1 MSFVEFCVKN
11 LANFLSESQINNSR
25 RAEDV
30 QHDILTRLINVGG
43 STTYWKEK
51 GIKDVRSYLDFKQ
64 QVPLIT
70 YEDLVPYIDR
80 IKQGEANVLWLGKP
94 NFLAKTTISPEN
106 SKYIPISKDFVENFE
121 FGVKQTLFHYLKNSE
136 NKHFYAGKMLG
147 LTECAHL
154 DEVNGILIGFLSGIA
169 NKLIPW
175 YLRSKT
181 LPSAKTNCIED
192 ESERISTVAQESI
205 DQNVT
210 LVAGSLPFIQ
220 AYFEKIMELA
230 GKKVGEAFTNLSTV
244 MYNGNLGKYKDKFT
258 ESLGRK
264 VDFIQTYIVPEG
276 FIAAQYSHDDKD
288 LLLMVDNDIFY
299 EFIPVKSLEEEKPT
313 RLQINEVKL
322 NEEYALVVSTTSGL
336 WGYMLGDVI
345 KFTALNPYKIIVT
358 GHTNEFIS
366 AFGEHVTISEIEEA
380 MDFAL
385 KKNPETEIVDFTVAP
400 RLDDSP
406 SKFAYYEWFIEFS
419 SRPNDIEGFISNL
432 NSKLCAQNHLY
443 KDLIAGN
450 VLHLP
455 HVVEMK
461 SGCFEVYKK
470 DTQKK
475 FQRVSNMRTIA
486 EDILVINTSL

>member
-1 MSFVEFCVKN
+1 
-11 LANFLSESQINNSR
+11 
-25 RAEDV
+25 
-30 QHDILTRLINVGG
+30 
-43 STTYWKEK
+43 
-51 GIKDVRSYLDFKQ
+51 
-64 QVPLIT
+64 
-70 YEDLVPYIDR
+70 
-80 IKQGEANVLWLGKP
+80 
-94 NFLAKTTISPEN
+94 
-106 SKYIPISKDFVENFE
+106 
-121 FGVKQTLFHYLKNSE
+121 
-136 NKHFYAGKMLG
+136 
-147 LTECAHL
+147 
-154 DEVNGILIGFLSGIA
+154 
-169 NKLIPW
+169 
-175 YLRSKT
+175 
-181 LPSAKTNCIED
+181 
-192 ESERISTVAQESI
+192 
-205 DQNVT
+205 
-210 LVAGSLPFIQ
+210 
-220 AYFEKIMELA
+220 
-230 GKKVGEAFTNLSTV
+230 

-406 SKFAYYEWFIEFS
+406 SKLAYYEWFIEFS